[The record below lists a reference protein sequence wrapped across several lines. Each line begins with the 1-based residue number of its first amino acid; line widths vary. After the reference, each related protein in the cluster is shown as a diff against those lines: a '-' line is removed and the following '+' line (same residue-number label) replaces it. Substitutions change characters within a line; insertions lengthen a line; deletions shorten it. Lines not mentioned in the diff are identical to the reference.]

1 MKASAVSRSYA
12 AALYEL
18 SKERGDVAEV
28 QAQLAALASAW
39 SESKDLRGVFAS
51 ARFSDAEKTGLIKAL
66 AEKFALSPLTAR
78 FLSLLAEK
86 GRLSVLAEIS
96 SEFQARIDE
105 AAGTLRGTVVTADV
119 VPQEQVKDLERAF
132 SQRFKKTVL
141 LEPQTN
147 NDLLGGLVV
156 RIGDLSFDGSL
167 RTSLENLKNKL
178 ERQYT

>member
-1 MKASAVSRSYA
+1 MNASAVSRSYA

-18 SKERGDVAEV
+18 SSERNEVAEV
-28 QAQLAALASAW
+28 YAQLKALATAW
-39 SESKDLRGVFAS
+39 SESKDLREVFAS
-51 ARFSDAEKTGLIKAL
+51 ARFTEDEKSGLIKAL
-66 AEKFALSPLTAR
+66 AVKFALSALTVR
-78 FLSLLAEK
+78 FIALLAEK
-86 GRLSVLAEIS
+86 GRLGALAEIAS
-96 SEFQARIDE
+96 DFQDRIDS
-105 AAGTLRGTVVTADV
+105 AAGTLRGTVVTASAI
-119 VPQEQVKDLERAF
+119 PQEQIKDLERAF

-147 NDLLGGLVV
+147 SDLLGGLIV